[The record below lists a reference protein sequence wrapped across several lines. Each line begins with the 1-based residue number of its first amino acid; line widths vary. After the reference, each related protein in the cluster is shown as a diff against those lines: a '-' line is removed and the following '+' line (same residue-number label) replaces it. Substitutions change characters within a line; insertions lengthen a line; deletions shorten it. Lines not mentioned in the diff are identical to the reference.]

1 MRHSKLILATL
12 ALASALTG
20 CAGAIPKADPSEAW
34 IGLHDGVPDAMI
46 AKKVDGHSLQD
57 GRYFDVKPGAHQLSV
72 MLFDVHNAN
81 ENDNCS
87 GNLSYSGF
95 NAGQHYSL
103 TETRRGPQVGVQLTD
118 AHGKALAAVTDMS
131 CEPS

>member
-1 MRHSKLILATL
+1 MRHSKFTFAAL

-20 CAGAIPKADPSEAW
+20 CAGTIPKADPSEAW
-34 IGLHDGVPDAMI
+34 IGLQDGVPDAMI
-46 AKKVDGHSLQD
+46 AKKVDGHAVQD
-57 GRYFDVKPGAHQLSV
+57 GRYFEVKPGAHELSV

-87 GNLSYSGF
+87 GSVSYSGF
-95 NAGQHYSL
+95 NVGQHYTL
-103 TETRRGPQVGVQLTD
+103 AETRRGAQVGVQLSD
-118 AHGKALAAVTDMS
+118 AHGKALAAVTDMD